1 MENNLD
7 QAIKQISS
15 LLNSSNLTAEPKK
28 TTIDNDSLLSMLSSV
43 SSAPTRAQTPKNDP
57 RANLLDALKPF
68 VGQDKQ
74 EKIETA
80 KQMLKLSNIT
90 NLFGS

>member
-15 LLNSSNLTAEPKK
+15 LLNSNTSSESKGNTLS
-28 TTIDNDSLLSMLSSV
+28 NDSLLSMLSSI
-43 SSAPTRAQTPKNDP
+43 SSAPTRNTSSQTDP
-57 RANLLDALKPF
+57 RVKLLDALIPF
-68 VGQDKQ
+68 VGPEKK

-90 NLFGS
+90 NLFGN